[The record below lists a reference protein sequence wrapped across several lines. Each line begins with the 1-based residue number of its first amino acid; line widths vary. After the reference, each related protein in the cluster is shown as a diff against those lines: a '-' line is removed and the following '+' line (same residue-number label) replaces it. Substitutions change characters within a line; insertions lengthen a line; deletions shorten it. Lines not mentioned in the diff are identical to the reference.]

1 MTLTIGRMARRFT
14 KVAAGK
20 GLTILIHQALL
31 SGREAFCAGE
41 NLHPWQQG
49 RKGKLFFAF
58 IELFVGFLV
67 IL

>member
-1 MTLTIGRMARRFT
+1 MTLTISKMARRFA

-20 GLTILIHQALL
+20 GTTILIHQALL

-58 IELFVGFLV
+58 TQLFVDFFA

>member
-1 MTLTIGRMARRFT
+1 M
-14 KVAAGK
+14 
-20 GLTILIHQALL
+20 TILIHQALL
-31 SGREAFCAGE
+31 SGHKAFCAGA

-58 IELFVGFLV
+58 IELFVDFFV